1 MFKYILVILLSFS
14 LISCNQKKNDTME
27 RLDAIYGECDN
38 PQKKLSK
45 IDYNICK
52 DKEMAKMGTEPLNL
66 TEIFNR
72 GGRGSATIQ
81 PTVNPILWRAAL
93 KTVDQY
99 SIKISDNSGGY
110 IETEWLYKPE
120 EPNKRCLI
128 KIQIVSE
135 ELVSTGVASKI
146 VCDQKQNDQ
155 WYNDGQEYVEESKQ
169 IVLSILQ
176 NTQTLN

>member
-1 MFKYILVILLSFS
+1 MLRYLLIVLLS
-14 LISCNQKKNDTME
+14 LLAISCSQKKNDTME
-27 RLDAIYGECDN
+27 KLDKIYGECDN
-38 PQKKLSK
+38 PQRKLK
-45 IDYNICK
+45 DIDYKICK
-52 DKEMAKMGTEPLNL
+52 DKEMAKVDGEPINL
-66 TEIFNR
+66 SDIFNR
-72 GGRGSATIQ
+72 GGGGSTIVQ
-81 PTVNPILWRAAL
+81 PTVNPTLWRAAL
-93 KTVDQY
+93 KTINQY

-146 VCDQKQNDQ
+146 VCEQKQNDQ
-155 WYNDGQEYVEESKQ
+155 WYNDGKEYAEESKQ

-176 NTQTLN
+176 NTQSLN

>member
-1 MFKYILVILLSFS
+1 MDK
-14 LISCNQKKNDTME
+14 
-27 RLDAIYGECDN
+27 LDKIYGECDN
-38 PQKKLSK
+38 PQRQMSK

-52 DKEMAKMGTEPLNL
+52 DKEMAKMGAEPLNL

-72 GGRGSATIQ
+72 GGGGSTTIQ
-81 PTVNPILWRAAL
+81 PTVNPTLWRASL
-93 KTVDQY
+93 KTIDQY

-146 VCDQKQNDQ
+146 VCEQKQNDQ
-155 WYNDGQEYVEESKQ
+155 WYNDSQEYVEESKQ

>member
-1 MFKYILVILLSFS
+1 MLRYLLII
-14 LISCNQKKNDTME
+14 LISLLAISCSQKKSDTMDK
-27 RLDAIYGECDN
+27 LDKIYGECDN
-38 PQKKLSK
+38 PHRELKK
-45 IDYNICK
+45 IEYDICK
-52 DKEMAKMGTEPLNL
+52 DKEMSKMDNKPINL
-66 TEIFNR
+66 TDIFNR
-72 GGRGSATIQ
+72 GGGGSAIMQ
-81 PTVNPILWRAAL
+81 PTVNPALWRAAL
-93 KTVDQY
+93 KTINQY

-146 VCDQKQNDQ
+146 VCEQKQNDQ
-155 WYNDGQEYVEESKQ
+155 WYNDGQEYAEESKQ

-176 NTQTLN
+176 NTQSLN

>member
-1 MFKYILVILLSFS
+1 MLRYLLII
-14 LISCNQKKNDTME
+14 LISLLTISCSQKKSDTMDK
-27 RLDAIYGECDN
+27 LDKIYGECDN
-38 PQKKLSK
+38 PQRKLK
-45 IDYNICK
+45 NLEYKICK
-52 DKEMAKMGTEPLNL
+52 DKEMAKMGKDPINL
-66 TEIFNR
+66 TDIFNR
-72 GGRGSATIQ
+72 GGGSTIVQ
-81 PTVNPILWRAAL
+81 PTVNPALWRAAL
-93 KTVDQY
+93 KTINQY

-146 VCDQKQNDQ
+146 VCEQKQNDQ
-155 WYNDGQEYVEESKQ
+155 WYNDGQEYAEESKQ

-176 NTQTLN
+176 NTQSLN